1 MVYTVLRC
9 IGRWQRNLFG
19 IEVGG
24 SGISSF
30 FCVLLVLVTCKL
42 VLLLVFN
49 LVGDLLD
56 NLVDNLVDNLFGRA
70 CSDLDYMEKLDSL
83 CALS

>member
-1 MVYTVLRC
+1 MCSRDCLFSSRFDEVSDELRVSC
-9 IGRWQRNLFG
+9 SFSEHGRTLRLD
-19 IEVGG
+19 
-24 SGISSF
+24 
-30 FCVLLVLVTCKL
+30 
-42 VLLLVFN
+42 N